1 MMPISAPAMLLD
13 FTHRAKFKVTGND
26 WVRFLNGQ
34 LTNDIVSLRNGS
46 AIGACAL
53 TVGLCW
59 CWTISGKTT

>member
-34 LTNDIVSLRNGS
+34 LTNDIVGFF
-46 AIGACAL
+46 
-53 TVGLCW
+53 TVV
-59 CWTISGKTT
+59 T